1 MTQIMRKRTPLL
13 LTFNQN
19 IDSEPLMNEI
29 DTRLLEFNDFF
40 TAVAIIGFIFYVLT
54 VIESIF
60 DVATKRRLEWKQTMA
75 NVAIEIGNR
84 ILDNTVIS
92 AIFIIGFIT
101 TEQFAF
107 STIPVTWW
115 SWLLAII
122 AVDFTYYWMH
132 RIEHERRILWAVH
145 SVHHSSQEYNL
156 TTALRLSW
164 LESLYEWIFFVPL
177 LLIGFDAI
185 QVLASL
191 FAVVLYQTWIHTEKV
206 DKLGWLD
213 GVLNTPSVHRVH
225 HATNAHYIDKNYGGI
240 LILWDRLF
248 GTYQVE
254 NEKPVYGLTTQL
266 KSSNPLT
273 INFREFRTIYKDV
286 IRAESASHKVCYA
299 FGPTGWKPNERVQK
313 TEGE

>member
-1 MTQIMRKRTPLL
+1 
-13 LTFNQN
+13 
-19 IDSEPLMNEI
+19 MNEI
-29 DTRLLEFNDFF
+29 DARISQYNDFF
-40 TAVAIIGFIFYVLT
+40 TAVAIIGIIFYVLT
-54 VIESIF
+54 IIETIF
-60 DVATKRRLEWKQTMA
+60 DVSTKRRLGWKETMA

-92 AIFIIGFIT
+92 AVFVIGFLF
-101 TEQFAF
+101 TEQFAV
-107 STIPVTWW
+107 SEIPVTWW

-164 LESLYEWIFFVPL
+164 LESLYEWLFFVPL

-206 DKLGWLD
+206 GKLGWLD
-213 GVLNTPSVHRVH
+213 GILNTPSVHRVH
-225 HATNAHYIDKNYGGI
+225 HATNADYIDKNYGGI
-240 LILWDRLF
+240 LIIWDRLF
-248 GTYQVE
+248 GTYQAE
-254 NEKPVYGLTTQL
+254 NEKPIYGLTTQL
-266 KSSNPLT
+266 ESSNPLT
-273 INFREFRTIYKDV
+273 INFGEFRTIYKDV
-286 IRAESASHKVCYA
+286 IHAKSASHKVSYA
-299 FGPTGWKPNERVQK
+299 FGRTGWQPRKCAKQSVDE
-313 TEGE
+313 

>member
-1 MTQIMRKRTPLL
+1 
-13 LTFNQN
+13 
-19 IDSEPLMNEI
+19 MNEI

-286 IRAESASHKVCYA
+286 IRAESASHKVSYA
-299 FGPTGWKPNERVQK
+299 LGRTGWKPNERVQK

>member
-286 IRAESASHKVCYA
+286 IRAESASHKVSYA
-299 FGPTGWKPNERVQK
+299 LGRTGWKPNERVQK